1 MYSTL
6 IINVILRYTL
16 IISFKDKRIKDL
28 IQSFKTLKETLPY
41 KTLIDDTVNKAV
53 VIDNVNNKVALTFC

>member
-1 MYSTL
+1 M
-6 IINVILRYTL
+6 LRYTL

-28 IQSFKTLKETLPY
+28 IQSFKTLKEALPY

>member
-1 MYSTL
+1 M
-6 IINVILRYTL
+6 LRYTL

>member
-1 MYSTL
+1 M
-6 IINVILRYTL
+6 LRYTL

-28 IQSFKTLKETLPY
+28 MQSFNTLKEALPY